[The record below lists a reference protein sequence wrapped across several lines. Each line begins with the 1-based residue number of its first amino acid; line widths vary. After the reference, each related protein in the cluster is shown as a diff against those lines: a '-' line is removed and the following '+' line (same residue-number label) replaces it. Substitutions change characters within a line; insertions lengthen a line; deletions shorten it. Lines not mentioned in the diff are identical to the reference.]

1 MEKGD
6 VIVRTQYDDIEQ
18 NEVLWIPQETCHLPD
33 LPGGFALRVDEFLG
47 RDYDGPGKRV
57 WVRGLVLLNARGPA
71 LRTLTLCVPVDQ
83 PRAVLTNRVPPP
95 TAPAQDARVDSIR
108 TVGGISTTVANVAD
122 LGARDVIEHAGRIYR
137 RVL

>member
-47 RDYDGPGKRV
+47 R
-57 WVRGLVLLNARGPA
+57 
-71 LRTLTLCVPVDQ
+71 
-83 PRAVLTNRVPPP
+83 
-95 TAPAQDARVDSIR
+95 
-108 TVGGISTTVANVAD
+108 
-122 LGARDVIEHAGRIYR
+122 GARDVIEHAGRIYR